1 MVVLKGAPEKV
12 LNRCSKIL
20 IRGEE
25 RDFDDEL
32 REEVNLANDSF
43 GKMGERVLAFARC
56 ELDPRIFTKEGPAYP
71 FDHKNWKKWMSA
83 KEYDPSIK
91 GWFPMWNLTLVGLV
105 SLNDPPRNKVGYSVN
120 KCKSAGIKVIMVTGD

>member
-1 MVVLKGAPEKV
+1 MVVLKGAPERV

-32 REEVNLANDSF
+32 RAEVNLANDSF

-56 ELDPRIFTKEGPAYP
+56 
-71 FDHKNWKKWMSA
+71 
-83 KEYDPSIK
+83 
-91 GWFPMWNLTLVGLV
+91 
-105 SLNDPPRNKVGYSVN
+105 
-120 KCKSAGIKVIMVTGD
+120 